1 MADDLTGFCGNA
13 GPEEI
18 MDGLAANP
26 GSCRA
31 KQRARQWFSP
41 PAPHPFEEID
51 PSWNTHDESMH
62 WNPTAKP
69 VVWICDNADD

>member
-41 PAPHPFEEID
+41 AAPHPFEEID
-51 PSWNTHDESMH
+51 PSWNTRRIDALESDCRASRVDM
-62 WNPTAKP
+62 
-69 VVWICDNADD
+69 